1 MKKIVL
7 GLVFLI
13 FVTTNSIADSY
24 QPYVAGQIVE
34 KNLSLGKG
42 EYNIPLPPGK
52 FTIAVTHESLSTGS
66 PTTLYELKLIK
77 LRDKTIDEMVYV
89 KISKQVPTH
98 WLIDKDCNRTNFYF
112 IKFYA
117 MGSAQS
123 CWFVNHYVLTLSSD
137 KIKSDSF
144 QGKLRDYLFSKQLI
158 VPNNLVY
165 SSHIYASARQNNVY
179 FRVYYMTNPDLRGVP
194 KSSKTSWSQSEYQK
208 VSISSYP
215 EKKAFMDSYVIKS
228 ASYQKNFEN
237 GINMLAEHRL
247 DTSMA
252 VKKQTLEN
260 AKSKSNTVNE
270 LSDLNKLYKSGVLSK
285 EEFEKAKKKILSK

>member
-42 EYNIPLPPGK
+42 KYNIPLPPGK

-77 LRDKTIDEMVYV
+77 GRDKTIDEMVYV
-89 KISKQVPTH
+89 KISKQVSTH
-98 WLIDKDCNRTNFYF
+98 WLIDKDCKRTNLYF

-144 QGKLRDYLFSKQLI
+144 QGKLRDYIFSKQLI

-194 KSSKTSWSQSEYQK
+194 KSSKTSWSQSEYQI

-228 ASYQKNFEN
+228 AGYQKNFEN

-285 EEFEKAKKKILSK
+285 EEFEKAKKKILN